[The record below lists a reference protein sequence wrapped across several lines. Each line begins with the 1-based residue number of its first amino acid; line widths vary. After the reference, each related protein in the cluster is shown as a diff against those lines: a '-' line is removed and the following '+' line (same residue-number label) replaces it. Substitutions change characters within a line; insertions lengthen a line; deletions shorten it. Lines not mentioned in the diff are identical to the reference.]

1 MTINHDLSQLNPET
15 FENLVNTLAL
25 KTLGLG
31 ASGFGPGS
39 DGGRDG
45 YFVGEAPYPS
55 ATDRWSGT
63 WYIQSKFYKPGG
75 NKPENKWLI
84 EQIKNEISLYESPDS
99 DRQWP
104 DVWIVATNVDQSGKP
119 ETGSFDAIRE
129 LLNASRLAKKV
140 KLAIWG
146 GRKIIDL
153 LIDHKDIAE
162 YYGHFLTPGHVIAKL
177 YAELEFL
184 SEPRAS
190 VEEIIRYFVVGQFSE
205 NIYTK
210 LEQAGSSADIRP
222 AVHDLFIDLPFT
234 GGDIADGNRNHN
246 LEMSNLLATL
256 CSAAAQPHKYS
267 LRKVFPESWKVWSRL
282 PKRARVTLIKGG
294 PGQGKSTI
302 GQYLCQIHRANL
314 ILSKNGPNVVESIR
328 IFAETLK
335 DSASSAGFWPTTARI
350 PIQIELKEFAH
361 WHSQQTDSSPRN
373 VLSYLASLVAKKIS
387 AEVVPRTLKLAMS
400 KQSWLIVFD
409 GLDEVPNDHKDE
421 VAKQVVEFINDTVV
435 EIDGDFLAV
444 CTSRPQGYSGQFS
457 ELDGAEVALARLEPE
472 MALRCAKPLLR
483 FGRSDAEGEKSV
495 QTLEAAIRS
504 PNIQELMTTPL
515 QSHIM
520 AVVVRDGGR
529 PPERRWRLFQ
539 SFYQVMKRRES
550 QKGFKDQRIANLLQ
564 GEGLLLKAVHMR
576 LGFVL
581 HARAERSSGAHTA
594 LSRAEF
600 RELVHFVVQDMETEN
615 IDETVD
621 VLMEATTE
629 RLVLVSTPDNG
640 DKVRFDIRQLQ
651 EFFAAEFLYDAAL
664 PEEIAS
670 RIEAIGSD
678 AHWREVVHFLLSAL
692 IADRRTTEFAVAVR
706 ELTKFNEGPI
716 SNSEVIYYRRTAPA
730 SLIAIRILAEGVVED
745 DQKDRR
751 NLKQII
757 SDLGGVTDLKPL
769 YSLLQLSLRNSRSWL
784 ISVLIERISISRG
797 SEHVGALF
805 VLGGLVKEMDEGT
818 VLLMEAIEEM
828 PCGLVE
834 VLVANWNSF
843 QLMTRSRNASSRH
856 VGIWVLSSLVKIL
869 NSEKSLKFSHTSIS
883 QMLSLLRENS
893 IYFEK
898 ACAVAGLPIE
908 VSTKISRTILSP
920 GLISHE
926 KMDHEK
932 AISCGLIDAFPLAD
946 GWHTR
951 KIPGHLKEYDA
962 KSLLPSVGGL
972 FKFILICVWFGQRQT
987 REALLE
993 FSRIALS
1000 IDSAYLEVL
1009 PREIL
1014 AIVPVGND
1022 QDIEKYSTAHLAS
1035 LDSKSNVK
1043 TFLKNISENI
1053 FPPCNQYM
1061 LTSSETA
1068 EDWALLSNRL
1078 PRFALRFAFEEDG
1091 LFRTQPPIFVPELKQ
1106 LMKSNPLNSV
1116 GYILRWGVLEKSEPE
1131 LLQELCIDLKTIEM
1145 DKVDFSQCSEHAVS
1159 PFKLTLPN
1167 QIEVLPF
1174 LASALS
1180 SWMRG
1185 DRAVNSSIDN
1195 FNILNGELDVLMTSY
1210 GLTVEI
1216 LWNIAMEVSQAKIV
1230 RAGAIALYWISAK
1243 RISGA
1248 LSIDEQHRIYNEV
1261 VDDESQS
1268 WLTAC
1273 LISGVLA
1280 HRLEMDRN
1288 VINLVSALMVRNA
1301 EGAIQKELQP
1311 LLRAWRER
1319 SNAPITTQNLLSQ
1332 WLGYKNDIPE
1342 YAR

>member
-1 MTINHDLSQLNPET
+1 MTINHDLSQLNSET

-55 ATDRWSGT
+55 TTDRWNGT

-84 EQIKNEISLYESPDS
+84 EQIKDEISQYEAQDS
-99 DRQWP
+99 DRRWP
-104 DVWIVATNVDQSGKP
+104 DIWIVATNVDQSGKP

-129 LLNASRLAKKV
+129 LLSASPLAKKV
-140 KLAIWG
+140 KLAVWG

-153 LIDHKDIAE
+153 LTDHKEIAE
-162 YYGHFLTPGHVIAKL
+162 YYGHFLTPGHVISKL
-177 YAELEFL
+177 YDELKLL

-205 NIYTK
+205 NVYTK

-234 GGDIADGNRNHN
+234 GGEISDGNSNHN

-256 CSAAAQPHKYS
+256 CSAAAQPQKYS
-267 LRKVFPESWKVWSRL
+267 LRKIFPESWRVWSRL
-282 PKRARVTLIKGG
+282 PKRARVILIKGG

-314 ILSKNGPNVVESIR
+314 ILASNGPSVVESIR

-335 DSASSAGFWPTTARI
+335 NSANSAGFWPTTARI

-361 WHSQQTDSSPRN
+361 WHSQQTEGSPRN

-387 AEVVPRTLKLAMS
+387 SEVAPRTLKLAMS

-435 EIDGDFLAV
+435 EIDGDFLAL

-483 FGRSDAEGEKSV
+483 FGRSEAEGEKSV

-706 ELTKFNEGPI
+706 ELTKFNEGPG
-716 SNSEVIYYRRTAPA
+716 SSSEIYYRRTAPA
-730 SLIAIRILAEGVVED
+730 SLIALRILAEGVVED

-757 SDLGGVTDLKPL
+757 SDLGGVTDLRPL
-769 YSLLQLSLRNSRSWL
+769 YPLLQLSLRNSRSWL
-784 ISVLIERISISRG
+784 ISVLMERISISKG

-805 VLGGLVKEMDEGT
+805 VLGGLVKEMDEGA
-818 VLLMEAIEEM
+818 VSLMEAMEAM

-834 VLVANWNSF
+834 VLVSNWNSS
-843 QLMTRSRNASSRH
+843 QLITRGRNASSRNI
-856 VGIWVLSSLVKIL
+856 GIWVLASLVKIL
-869 NSEKSLKFSHTSIS
+869 NSEKSIRFSHISIS
-883 QMLSLLRENS
+883 QMISLLRENS

-898 ACAVAGLPIE
+898 ACTVAGLPIE
-908 VSTKISRTILSP
+908 VSTKISRTVLSP
-920 GLISHE
+920 GKISHE
-926 KMDHEK
+926 ITDHER
-932 AISCGLIDAFPLAD
+932 AISCGLLDAFPLLD
-946 GWHTR
+946 GWHTG
-951 KIPGHLKEYDA
+951 KIPKHLKEYDA
-962 KSLLPSVGGL
+962 KSLLPFVGGL
-972 FKFILICVWFGQRQT
+972 FKFILTCVWFGQRHSK
-987 REALLE
+987 EALLE

-1000 IDSAYLEVL
+1000 IDPEYLRLL

-1014 AIVPVGND
+1014 AIVPVGNE
-1022 QDIEKYSTAHLAS
+1022 QEIEKYSTAHLTS
-1035 LDSKSNVK
+1035 LNSKSDVK
-1043 TFLKNISENI
+1043 LFLKNISENI

-1068 EDWALLSNRL
+1068 EDWVLLSTRL

-1091 LFRTQPPIFVPELKQ
+1091 VFRKQPPIFVPELKN
-1106 LMKSNPLNSV
+1106 LMREYPVNAAE
-1116 GYILRWGVLEKSEPE
+1116 YILRWGILEESEAQ
-1131 LLQELCIDLKTIEM
+1131 LLQELCTGLKNI
-1145 DKVDFSQCSEHAVS
+1145 KIKKLDFSTSSEYAVS
-1159 PFKLTLPN
+1159 PFKLIIPD

-1174 LASALS
+1174 LANALS

-1185 DRAVNSSIDN
+1185 NREVNSAMDNSI
-1195 FNILNGELDVLMTSY
+1195 ILTGDLESLMTSY
-1210 GLTVEI
+1210 GLSVDI
-1216 LWNIAMEVSQAKIV
+1216 LWSIAVEVNQAKIV
-1230 RAGAIALYWISAK
+1230 RAGAAALYWLSAK
-1243 RISGA
+1243 RFSGA

-1261 VDDESQS
+1261 VDDDSQS

-1273 LISGVLA
+1273 LISGVLV
-1280 HRLEMDRN
+1280 HRLETDKN
-1288 VINLVSALMVRNA
+1288 VISLASTLMMRNA
-1301 EGAIQKELQP
+1301 EGSIQKELQP

-1319 SNAPITTQNLLSQ
+1319 SNAPITTHNLLSQ
-1332 WLGYKNDIPE
+1332 WLGYRNNIPE